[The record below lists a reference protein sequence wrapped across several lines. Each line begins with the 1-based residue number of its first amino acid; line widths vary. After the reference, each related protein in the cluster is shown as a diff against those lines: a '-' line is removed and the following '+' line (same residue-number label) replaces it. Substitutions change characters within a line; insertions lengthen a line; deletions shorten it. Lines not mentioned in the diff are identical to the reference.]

1 MAEAAEKERQA
12 AAELFKAKQQEKN
25 TKEADA
31 TKDKD
36 EKALVME
43 MERRLEFINDIV
55 TRNKLQGVELNMM
68 DGLAKDMMDMARSG
82 KSPVCAVEKRL
93 ANGKLMAYNLARQFD
108 LIAPDTDINAF
119 MNDSNDWWTS
129 QYTTMTT
136 AAQTE
141 S

>member
-1 MAEAAEKERQA
+1 
-12 AAELFKAKQQEKN
+12 
-25 TKEADA
+25 
-31 TKDKD
+31 
-36 EKALVME
+36 
-43 MERRLEFINDIV
+43 
-55 TRNKLQGVELNMM
+55 MM
-68 DGLAKDMMDMARSG
+68 DGLAKDMMDIARSG